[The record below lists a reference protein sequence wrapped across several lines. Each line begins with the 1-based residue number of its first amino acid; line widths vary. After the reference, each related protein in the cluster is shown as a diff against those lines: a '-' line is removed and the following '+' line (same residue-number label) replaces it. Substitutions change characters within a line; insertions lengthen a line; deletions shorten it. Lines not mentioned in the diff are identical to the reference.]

1 MTMPVSIRFRPDVLA
16 RLQQRARA
24 AGTVPSTLAQRLVD
38 EGLRLAEH
46 PGVVFRDGPSGRRAG
61 LVAGPDVAEVVVTMA
76 MQVGGPQAR
85 ARATAEMLTLRPGQV
100 ETALA
105 YRAAFPEEI
114 DAEVSAAATAREVAL
129 AQLGRADAG

>member
-1 MTMPVSIRFRPDVLA
+1 
-16 RLQQRARA
+16 
-24 AGTVPSTLAQRLVD
+24 
-38 EGLRLAEH
+38 
-46 PGVVFRDGPSGRRAG
+46 
-61 LVAGPDVAEVVVTMA
+61 MA

>member
-114 DAEVSAAATAREVAL
+114 DAEVSAAAAAREVAL